1 LPFRLTRVIAQLL
14 YPNLIPIALL
24 HYLIRGVKLAK

>member
-1 LPFRLTRVIAQLL
+1 VIAWLP
-14 YPNLIPIALL
+14 YPNLIPIDLL